1 MEGFGHQ
8 LIRRQMLEQGFANQ
22 ARGFKLPIFS
32 GLSPVLFTARSRTS
46 FFRYALFSQLAAPL
60 TYLMNPNAQRLCPY
74 PMAA

>member
-8 LIRRQMLEQGFANQ
+8 LIRRQMLEQGFANK

-46 FFRYALFSQLAAPL
+46 FSRYALFCQLAPL
-60 TYLMNPNAQRLCPY
+60 
-74 PMAA
+74 